1 MDRKS
6 ARRRRYDAGR
16 HGDPDADDIATVEEY
31 VDILRLF
38 KKYDANHNG
47 KKDDE
52 IPVTAKELEYLR
64 NFILASYGYV
74 TNGAELKNDGSG
86 VAYVPQTEAYKKY
99 LETMNVLYGEG
110 LLDQSTFSSRRMH
123 RWR

>member
-1 MDRKS
+1 MLEDGYMYSTLSVNDVPRDLTFKMYINQQWIENLREDGVTMPDG
-6 ARRRRYDAGR
+6 AAI
-16 HGDPDADDIATVEEY
+16 PDADDIATVEEY

-64 NFILASYGYV
+64 NF
-74 TNGAELKNDGSG
+74 
-86 VAYVPQTEAYKKY
+86 
-99 LETMNVLYGEG
+99 
-110 LLDQSTFSSRRMH
+110 FSRRTAT
-123 RWR
+123 